1 MRVVT
6 IVVVLLIHVVFFI
19 LFAALRSPL
28 PRADQKEVASMALL
42 LLPDEVDTTQGA
54 PRPTTAQAAH
64 PGSPKR
70 PAPAPKS
77 AGAITPEPQPPSSAI
92 TVPAAPDWRQEMHIA
107 ANNEIEAEQRKR
119 RQPSP
124 LAPHDFSGVKPG
136 STDDS
141 KPQFGWSHAATHRVE
156 EIPTGGLLININD
169 RCVVVWAILPMIGC
183 RIGKSPARG
192 NLLEHMRD
200 AAAPGESKLP

>member
-6 IVVVLLIHVVFFI
+6 IVVVLLIHVAFFI
-19 LFAALRSPL
+19 LFAAQRSPV
-28 PRADQKEVASMALL
+28 PRAGRKEAPSMAFL
-42 LLPDEVDTTQGA
+42 LLPDEVNTTRGA
-54 PRPTTAQAAH
+54 PQPTTMHAAH
-64 PGSPKR
+64 PTSPKR
-70 PAPAPKS
+70 AAPTPKS
-77 AGAITPEPQPPSSAI
+77 TGAVRPEPPPDAITL
-92 TVPAAPDWRQEMHIA
+92 PAAPDWRQELQIA
-107 ANNEIEAEQRKR
+107 ANNEIEAEERKR
-119 RQPSP
+119 DQPSP

-141 KPQFGWSHAATHRVE
+141 KPRFGWSHAATHRVE

-169 RCVVVWAILPMIGC
+169 RCVIVWAIFPMIGC

-200 AAAPGESKLP
+200 APEPGESKLP